1 MNIFKRKLLSFSLLL
16 SCIIT
21 SNIAKGS
28 HFYGA
33 DFYYTHVIGNT
44 YKVYLVVYG
53 DCSGTSFPSFPGS
66 TPEVIVY
73 NNGNQASTLPTA
85 LAACKRSPDRR
96 RNSHKL
102 FGEFRP

>member
-1 MNIFKRKLLSFSLLL
+1 MNLYKRILLSFSLLFACL
-16 SCIIT
+16 IT

-73 NNGNQASTLPTA
+73 NNGNPYDTLNLTIQATYHS
-85 LAACKRSPDRR
+85 S
-96 RNSHKL
+96 
-102 FGEFRP
+102 